1 LVRHGA
7 TEWNASGRYQGQ
19 SDVELSELGRRQ
31 ARAIADR
38 LRSDL
43 FDRIY
48 ASDLQRARE
57 TAETIAL
64 PRRLQV
70 TTDARLREFHF
81 GDWEGLT
88 WPEITALHPDLNSRS
103 DIVAAYAPPGGE
115 TLADVI
121 ARWSS
126 FQRDV
131 LSERSGRVLVVTH
144 AGMLHAAMRAMAP
157 HGSEAVTAGRF
168 RFAPTS
174 LTRVVFDAD
183 GSGRVTSLSDASHLD
198 SDSSHWHEASRQ
210 ATRL

>member
-1 LVRHGA
+1 M
-7 TEWNASGRYQGQ
+7 
-19 SDVELSELGRRQ
+19 ELSELGHRQ

-38 LRSDL
+38 LRSERI
-43 FDRIY
+43 DRIY
-48 ASDLQRARE
+48 SSDLQRARE
-57 TAETIAL
+57 TAQTIARPHGL
-64 PRRLQV
+64 HV

-81 GDWEGLT
+81 GEWEGLT
-88 WPEITALHPDLNSRS
+88 WAEISALHPDLNAKS

-121 ARWSS
+121 GRWSS

-131 LSERSGRVLVVTH
+131 LGERSGRVLVVTH

-157 HGSEAVTAGRF
+157 HGSEAVTGGRF
-168 RFAPTS
+168 RFTPTS
-174 LTRVVFDAD
+174 LTRVVFDSD